1 MFYIQSNSANS
12 PKAVCWN
19 LQQSHLE
26 SCLQAQSQESWGLG
40 EAILKERKEENLR
53 KKEEVK
59 GKREYGGGG
68 CGGKEEWTWL
78 LSLNWNTKVWKVKYE
93 LLLKSCIEILMMVW
107 VTSVRVKL
115 KRLRPETASIS
126 VHCLDLHAVTE
137 MFIDKE
143 ISKNIL
149 VWNDN
154 SASIVYWAREER
166 STLSLAPI
174 HSA

>member
-1 MFYIQSNSANS
+1 MIYIQSNSAKS
-12 PKAVCWN
+12 RKAVCWN

-59 GKREYGGGG
+59 GKGEYGGGG
-68 CGGKEEWTWL
+68 SGGKEEWTWL

-115 KRLRPETASIS
+115 KRLRPETSSVS

-137 MFIDKE
+137 RFFWKR
-143 ISKNIL
+143 NI
-149 VWNDN
+149 
-154 SASIVYWAREER
+154 Y
-166 STLSLAPI
+166 I
-174 HSA
+174 HICLNW